1 MALIPAQP
9 SGPLPVVV
17 VDALL
22 ATGAH
27 IDRRPDQHTA
37 QAAAADSERA
47 EAPPLTFTI
56 ALAADPSWEELLGLR

>member
-1 MALIPAQP
+1 MALMPAQP

-22 ATGAH
+22 AT
-27 IDRRPDQHTA
+27 DPHTA
-37 QAAAADSERA
+37 RVAAAGSERA
-47 EAPPLTFTI
+47 EAAPVTFTI